1 LACYWSLRENRKRGA
16 SKVLSMIRDT
26 LGVLAQYGLTYDE
39 NEKFLE
45 MFSGKRY
52 LSDPANLLAG

>member
-1 LACYWSLRENRKRGA
+1 
-16 SKVLSMIRDT
+16 MIRDT